1 MYTFIKKI
9 AFKTYIF
16 KNNIDNNYYIF
27 ENNELYKIDNL
38 YLNI

>member
-1 MYTFIKKI
+1 MYTFIKKLS
-9 AFKTYIF
+9 FKTYIF

-27 ENNELYKIDNL
+27 ENHEFYKIDNL